1 MIAAVDALDRLTR
14 ARRLIE
20 PVLGMYTDIEWECA
34 VQEVC
39 SVLARLEDLLAQ
51 RDERWQWRD

>member
-20 PVLGMYTDIEWECA
+20 PVLGMYTDLEWDSA
-34 VQEVC
+34 AQEVC
-39 SVLARLEDLLAQ
+39 SALARLEDMLAW
-51 RDERWQWRD
+51 RDEQEQRRD